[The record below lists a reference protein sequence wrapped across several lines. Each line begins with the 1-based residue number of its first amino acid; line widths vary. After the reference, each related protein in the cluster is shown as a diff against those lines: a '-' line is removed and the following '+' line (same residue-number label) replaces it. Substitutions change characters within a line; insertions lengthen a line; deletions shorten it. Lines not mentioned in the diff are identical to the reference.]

1 MGNQQRWQTYDLIKL
16 GIAVLIV
23 LIAVLLL
30 FGSERDSTDSASP
43 EQEDSVARIAE
54 VTDLPEKTITPTP
67 SATPD
72 STPPTI
78 SPTITITP
86 TPTPTPTQS
95 PAPTNSPTPTPTVTV
110 TPTITAA
117 PADVPITNEDQDPC
131 SLAIEP
137 RLSVG
142 DIALVRTNLNFRIG
156 PGLDQEIQM
165 VHLPGARLEVIDGP
179 VCLAHLDGA
188 YRWWQVQRLDG
199 TTGWSA
205 EGSLTRL
212 FYFLEP
218 VR

>member
-1 MGNQQRWQTYDLIKL
+1 MNNQQRWQTYDLIKL

-30 FGSERDSTDSASP
+30 FGSKPDSASP
-43 EQEDSVARIAE
+43 VQRDAAARIAE
-54 VTDLPEKTITPTP
+54 EVTDPPEETITPTP

-72 STPPTI
+72 VSPHTI
-78 SPTITITP
+78 SPTITVTP
-86 TPTPTPTQS
+86 TLTATPTQS
-95 PAPTNSPTPTPTVTV
+95 LTPTNSPTPTPTVTV
-110 TPTITAA
+110 TPTN
-117 PADVPITNEDQDPC
+117 PAEPEDIPISNEDQDLC

-142 DIALVRTNLNFRIG
+142 DIALVRTNLNFRAG
-156 PGLDQEIQM
+156 PGLDQEIKM

-179 VCLAHLDGA
+179 VCIAHLDGA
-188 YRWWQVQRLDG
+188 YRWWQVQRPNG
-199 TTGWSA
+199 ATGWSA
-205 EGSLTRL
+205 EGSLTRF